1 MLAIGDATLVTCY
14 LEGMKMSDEK
24 KINDSKNEKG
34 MSRRVALQ
42 RLGLGA
48 AAFTLPMI
56 TTVSDAQAAQHTHPD
71 PDPHPDPGKS
81 KKSHKSTKSHKS
93 KKSRKSK
100 KSHKS
105 NKSKK

>member
-48 AAFTLPMI
+48 AAFTLPII

-71 PDPHPDPGKS
+71 PGKS
-81 KKSHKSTKSHKS
+81 KKSHKS

-105 NKSKK
+105 NKSNKSKK